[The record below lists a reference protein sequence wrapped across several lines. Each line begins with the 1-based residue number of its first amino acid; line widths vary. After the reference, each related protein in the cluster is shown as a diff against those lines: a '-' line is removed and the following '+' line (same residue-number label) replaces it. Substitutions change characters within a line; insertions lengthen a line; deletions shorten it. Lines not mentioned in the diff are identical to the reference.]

1 MSGDVHDSVQPLPVV
16 FKRTAAWQGL
26 RLAHYRLGQGL
37 IPEHRH
43 NEHLIIISLG
53 NCEGELRTANGLQ
66 MPRSAVPY
74 SVCVIPSGHP
84 FQGRV
89 DGESEF
95 ISVFLNPGLVASAAA
110 AENLTRRA
118 EIVERWTASDLVV
131 SNVGLALL
139 TELRSEGLSGR
150 LYAESLANI
159 LAIHL
164 LRHYSEPRPGFR
176 FFNGGL
182 TGYKLRKVTDF
193 IEENHEHDL
202 ALAEMADAAG
212 ISPFHFARE
221 FKRATGLAPHQY
233 LIKVRIDRAKAWLT
247 KSELPIVEVGL
258 RAGFNNQSHFT
269 RLFHKRTGLTPKA
282 YRKAFQY

>member
-1 MSGDVHDSVQPLPVV
+1 MSIDVHDSVQPLPVV
-16 FKRTAAWQGL
+16 FKRTACWQGL

-43 NEHLIIISLG
+43 NEHAIFISL
-53 NCEGELRTANGLQ
+53 NDCRGELRTASGQ
-66 MPRSAVPY
+66 IRETARPY
-74 SVCVIPSGHP
+74 SVCVIPSGHS

-89 DGESEF
+89 DAESEF
-95 ISVFLNPGLVASAAA
+95 IALLLEPGLVELAAA
-110 AENLTRRA
+110 SENLSHGV
-118 EIVERWTASDLVV
+118 EIVEKANQSDLLL

-139 TELRSEGLSGR
+139 NEVDSEGLSGR

-159 LAIHL
+159 LAVHL
-164 LRHYSEPRPGFR
+164 LRHYSEPRLEPKFLS
-176 FFNGGL
+176 GGL
-182 TGYKLRKVTDF
+182 TGYKLRKATDF

-202 ALAEMADAAG
+202 ALAEMAGAAG

-221 FKRATGLAPHQY
+221 FKKATGLAPHQY
-233 LIKVRIDRAKAWLT
+233 LIKVRIERAKAWLT

-269 RLFHKRTGLTPKA
+269 RLFHKLTGLTPKA
-282 YRKAFQY
+282 YRKAFQH